1 MSASLPASFSLGLS
15 PCPNDTYICHALL
28 HGLTPAPVSFRPHL
42 ADVEQLNGMAR
53 RKNWT

>member
-1 MSASLPASFSLGLS
+1 MSASLPASLSLGLS
-15 PCPNDTYICHALL
+15 PCPNDTYIFHALL

-53 RKNWT
+53 RK